1 MPKKSPIR
9 HKVVSHTRKHRHVRS
24 YFRGSGKP
32 EKGFFMGKDK
42 AKPKNTTLPK
52 PSVGQ
57 TTFFNYESTKSKI
70 VSDKIQRESEDRRR
84 EREFDEQQANEERRI
99 KELINSKP
107 KVKERLEYI
116 ISDFSKNIDKGLVF
130 YSWVQSPLKSA
141 FGKNYPHEY
150 FSYCVDK
157 LRKLGYN
164 FTMD

>member
-1 MPKKSPIR
+1 MVKKSPIR

-42 AKPKNTTLPK
+42 AKPKNSTLPK
-52 PSVGQ
+52 SSAGQ
-57 TTFFNYESTKSKI
+57 TTFGNYESVKAKI
-70 VSDKIQRESEDRRR
+70 VHDKIQRESDDRRY
-84 EREFDEQQANEERRI
+84 ERDLEERLSNLERHI
-99 KELINSKP
+99 KETVYNKP
-107 KVKERLEYI
+107 KIKERLDYI
-116 ISDFSKNIDKGLVF
+116 ISDFNKNIDKGLVF

-141 FGKNYPHEY
+141 FGKNYPEAY
-150 FSYCVDK
+150 FSYCIES